1 MIVTSGKAFYIGYFY
16 FYRFEVHMVNI
27 INKAFARVQTL
38 RKKSKNDDGEKGRDA
53 SLRLVKD
60 EWAMSVDDALRASTV
75 ESYK

>member
-1 MIVTSGKAFYIGYFY
+1 
-16 FYRFEVHMVNI
+16 MVNI